1 MMSEYTIVVSD
12 EDTLGWEANQAQLDK
27 KAWIEQYI
35 AGKLELSRPNY
46 LANEAAKNK
55 AEYDAKV
62 AAYDTAKPT
71 LDKMAALPE
80 KEAKLVQDI
89 LDGKVTSADV
99 VKP

>member
-1 MMSEYTIVVSD
+1 MAEYTIAVSD
-12 EDTLGWEANQAQLDK
+12 EDTLGYEAGQAGLEK
-27 KAWIEQYI
+27 GAWIEQYI
-35 AGKLELSRPNY
+35 NGKLTQSRPNY

-71 LDKMAALPE
+71 LDKIAALDAE
-80 KEAKLVQDI
+80 NAKLVQDI

>member
-1 MMSEYTIVVSD
+1 MSEYTITISD

-71 LDKMAALPE
+71 LDKIAALDAE
-80 KEAKLVQDI
+80 NAKLVQDI